1 MQGVTLTTAPDVI
14 ELPAL
19 ALVLLVGAPGS
30 GRSAFARHF
39 SLDEVFD
46 ARAFPDAEA
55 LRAAVAARLV
65 AGELAVV
72 IAPAVRPLE
81 RAPWSALAREH
92 DVKAVAV
99 LLDEDRAVLEARAG
113 GTLSREDLI
122 AQVSEL
128 RRTAGGLR
136 AEGFRQAWHLR
147 GEQIGRV
154 GVRRVPLRVDL
165 RGLHGPFDLIGDVH
179 GCLEELRDLLTRL
192 GYVLDGD
199 SVTPPAGRTAVFLG
213 DLTDRGPDSAGV
225 LRLVMGM
232 VASGAALCV
241 TGNHDEKLLRALSG
255 KAVKPLHGLDVTLA
269 ELQEA
274 GPAFQAQVRTFLEGL
289 PAHLVLDGGRLIA
302 AHGGLPA
309 HLHGRGSGRARSFA
323 LYGDTTGERD
333 ELGLPVRRDWA
344 AGYAGAPLVAY
355 GHTPHAAPRWVG
367 NTVNLDTGC
376 AFGGSLTAL
385 RYPERET
392 LSVPARAVY
401 APPPRPLPPGQP
413 QA

>member
-1 MQGVTLTTAPDVI
+1 MTLTAAPDVI

-19 ALVLLVGAPGS
+19 ALVLLAGVPGS
-30 GRSAFARHF
+30 GRRAFAARHF
-39 SLDEVFD
+39 TPGEVFD
-46 ARAFPDAEA
+46 AHAFQEPAD
-55 LRAAVAARLV
+55 LHAAVAAQLA

-72 IAPAVRPLE
+72 IAPATRPAE

-99 LLDEDRAVLEARAG
+99 LLDEERAVLEARTANS
-113 GTLSREDLI
+113 LSREELI

-147 GEQIGRV
+147 GAQIARV
-154 GVRRVPLRVDL
+154 GVRRVPLRVD
-165 RGLHGPFDLIGDVH
+165 RRDLHGPFDLIGDVH
-179 GCLEELRDLLTRL
+179 GCLNELRELLACL
-192 GYVLDGD
+192 GYAVQGD
-199 SVTPPAGRTAVFLG
+199 TMTPPAGRTAIFLG

-225 LRLVMGM
+225 LRLVMTM

-241 TGNHDEKLLRALSG
+241 MGNHDEKLLRALSG
-255 KAVKPLHGLDVTLA
+255 KAVKAMHGLDVTLA
-269 ELQEA
+269 QLDAA
-274 GPAFQAQVRTFLEGL
+274 GPAFQGQVRAFLEGL
-289 PAHLVLDGGRLIA
+289 PAHLVLDGGQLIA

-323 LYGDTTGERD
+323 LYGDTTGAYD

-355 GHTPHAAPRWVG
+355 GHTPHATPRWVG
-367 NTVNLDTGC
+367 NTVNIDTGC
-376 AFGGSLTAL
+376 AFGGALTAL

-401 APPPRPLPPGQP
+401 AQPPRPLPPGQP
-413 QA
+413 PLA